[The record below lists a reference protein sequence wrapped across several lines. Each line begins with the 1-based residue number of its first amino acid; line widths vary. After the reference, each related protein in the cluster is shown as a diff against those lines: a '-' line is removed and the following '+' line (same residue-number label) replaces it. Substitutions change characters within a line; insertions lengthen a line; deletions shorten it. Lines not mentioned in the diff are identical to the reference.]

1 MCAVKLQSESVM
13 AVKFSTE
20 EVLDLL
26 VTVDNDLGVSDSE
39 SSKEE
44 RKGIYTA
51 ENVV

>member
-1 MCAVKLQSESVM
+1 M

-26 VTVDNDLGVSDSE
+26 VTVDNDFGVSDSE
-39 SSKEE
+39 SSEEE